1 MSTSHLYLSDTVDL
15 SLRTMTV
22 LSALLSLFLL
32 TPAHCRRIFPEGAHL
47 LPDFDLSLLEVQE
60 EYKRPVA
67 GCLDPEVRETV
78 TLLKYDWR
86 DSQDT
91 LHLAILVYVAT
102 VEHVQGGEEKKSL

>member
-1 MSTSHLYLSDTVDL
+1 MSQAG
-15 SLRTMTV
+15 R
-22 LSALLSLFLL
+22 SALLLSLLS
-32 TPAHCRRIFPEGAHL
+32 PAGCGRTFPEGGHL
-47 LPDFDLSLLEVQE
+47 LPDFEPGLLEVQE
-60 EYKRPVA
+60 VFERPVA

-102 VEHVQGGEEKKSL
+102 FEHVQGGEEKKSL